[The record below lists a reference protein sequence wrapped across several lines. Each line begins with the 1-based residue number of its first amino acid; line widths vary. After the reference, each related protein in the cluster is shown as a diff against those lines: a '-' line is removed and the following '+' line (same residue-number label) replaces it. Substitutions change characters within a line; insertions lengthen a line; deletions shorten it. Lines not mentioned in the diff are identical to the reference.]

1 MSSDVSSSRFMLW
14 IDGVGGFLVC
24 EGRTVAL
31 GQAGGDSQVEV
42 PLMADVSR
50 RHATITRDGEHYLL
64 DPLRTCAVDGRV
76 VAERVRLYADAE
88 LALGGDAKSGVRL
101 HFNVPHVCGVTAR
114 LDVTS
119 GHRLRPHADGV
130 VLLADACVVGPSPA
144 SHVVTSQTSRSCVLF
159 RRADGTIVFR
169 TAGSYDV
176 DGRRASET
184 SVVTRSSRITADG
197 IRWQLE
203 PLE

>member
-1 MSSDVSSSRFMLW
+1 MLW

-24 EGRTVAL
+24 EGRTVTL

-50 RHATITRDGEHYLL
+50 KHAAIVRDGEHYLL
-64 DPLRTCAVDGRV
+64 DPLRTCSVDGRV
-76 VAERVRLYADAE
+76 ATERVRLYADAE
-88 LALGGDAKSGVRL
+88 LQLGADAMSGVKL
-101 HFNVPHVCGVTAR
+101 HFNVPHVCGVSAR
-114 LDVTS
+114 LDVVS

-144 SHVVTSQTSRSCVLF
+144 SHIVASQASRTCVLF
-159 RRADGTIVFR
+159 RRPDGTIVFR

-176 DGRRASET
+176 DGRRMSET
-184 SVVTRSSRITADG
+184 SVVTRRSRITADG
-197 IRWQLE
+197 LCWQLE